1 MNINVKTNI
10 SNKFKEIMIAIEAP
24 KLTKEVQN
32 IIDYASDLS
41 PLPNQIV
48 ANKNNEIYFI
58 ELKDIICFF
67 SKDKYIY
74 IRTKNDEYRVK
85 YKLYEI
91 EEKLDKRN
99 FIRISKSC
107 IINMEQAEC
116 FDTSIL
122 GTIKVKL
129 KDNTKEIVSK
139 RNVSNVMKIL
149 NERGKI

>member
-32 IIDYASDLS
+32 IIDYASDLN
-41 PLPNQIV
+41 PLPNQII

-91 EEKLDKRN
+91 EEKLDKRI

-107 IINMEQAEC
+107 IINMEQVEC

-149 NERGKI
+149 YERGKI